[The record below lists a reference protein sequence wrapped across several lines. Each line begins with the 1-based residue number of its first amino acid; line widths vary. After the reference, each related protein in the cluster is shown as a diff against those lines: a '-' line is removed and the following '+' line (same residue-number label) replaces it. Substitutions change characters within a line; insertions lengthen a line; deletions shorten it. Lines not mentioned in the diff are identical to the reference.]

1 MSLKQDISGHESL
14 GSTFAVITHEH
25 PAENREGKRRGGG
38 LKWRDKTFNK

>member
-25 PAENREGKRRGGG
+25 PAENREGKRRGGIKVKG
-38 LKWRDKTFNK
+38 QNFQ